1 MVALQWPQNG
11 YINMRINKNV
21 KYLGSIRHKKFW
33 TALIDSDAG
42 LAETLWFAYFPAY
55 TRPGW
60 GMFKAAARSAEMETN
75 QTLEYHISCR
85 YANVPHTFD
94 PNVDDIGPTVREFMP
109 LELDQILDTDEDFTD
124 TPSIHADVGV
134 TGRTVKS
141 KQGKAQ
147 EIYGR
152 SYEAEF
158 PKHMYAS
165 SSDNARMLIHSRYE
179 GHFITNDSFVDISQP
194 SLMVCEVWKGD
205 PNGYTGVPGAHG
217 NVSNMMSGDL
227 TSDVLYQ
234 AMTDHLKLASAAS
247 VSADALPA
255 TLQQYA
261 WYGSSDSAY
270 DATEEPDIEV
280 RAYTSFPVDVYEPIG
295 SNYVPAP

>member
-1 MVALQWPQNG
+1 
-11 YINMRINKNV
+11 MRIKKNV
-21 KYLGSIRHKKFW
+21 NYLGSIRHKKFW

-42 LAETLWFAYFPAY
+42 VSEILWYAYFPAY
-55 TRPGW
+55 MRPGY
-60 GMFKAAARSAEMETN
+60 GMFKASARSAEMETN
-75 QTLEYHISCR
+75 ETLEYHLSCR

-94 PNVDDIGPTVREFMP
+94 PNVDNINATVREYMP
-109 LELDQILDTDEDFTD
+109 LELDQILDTDVDFAD

-134 TGRTVKS
+134 TGRTVKAL
-141 KQGKAQ
+141 QAKAQ
-147 EIYGR
+147 EVYGR

-165 SSDNARMLIHSRYE
+165 SSDNARMLIHTKYQ
-179 GHFITNDSFVDISQP
+179 GHFLTRASYVDISQP

-205 PNGYTGVPGAHG
+205 PNGYVGAPGDHG
-217 NVSNMMSGDL
+217 NVSNIMSGDL
-227 TSDVLYQ
+227 TSDALYQ
-234 AMTDHLKLASAAS
+234 AATDHLKLASAAS
-247 VSADALPA
+247 VSADALPGA
-255 TLQQYA
+255 LQQYS

-270 DATEEPDIEV
+270 DATVEPDVTV